1 MVKLAVAGF
10 GEAAREVVKAILAE
24 GHHEITVLSR
34 KDAPSNLLPD
44 LKWTKVNYEDKKQLA
59 KALKGMHTVLSFI
72 VTHLDIGCV
81 AQINLID
88 TCVEVGVKR
97 FSPSEWAMIDLNGSQ
112 FYANKIQ
119 IRRYLENL
127 NKPKK
132 VLEYSMFF
140 PGVFMNYLAPPEKMG
155 ADLSYIKPF
164 IDFEYCR
171 AILPEQTDITVS
183 FSTIQ
188 DLGRVV
194 AKALDYESE
203 WPVLGGI
210 AASKTSISDLL
221 QLGERI
227 RGKPF
232 SIERIKQSDLEAD
245 KFTTSWAPEF
255 NHPTIAVDTRKAVSK
270 RYLRFAMLGLAKGAW
285 DIPDVWNQLLPEVE
299 FTKLEDFLQATWDKA
314 DHKSRVTGSVRRI
327 HLEDTILLDRIRFD
341 SHLHWSIWNP
351 HLPVGLY
358 EPIQPFTRPRSNLS
372 SSARNTEFLKKTP
385 NINEYSW
392 ASNHEQSPA
401 GAAFYI
407 SQLECLDSQGLHA
420 NWVSGSLLQGLIANL
435 PIKKNEEYSSTGKW
449 HEYTYYYKEMRGQRV
464 VTTPSAD
471 EFFKVYTTPGMGTI
485 RGLYG

>member
-10 GEAAREVVKAILAE
+10 GEVAREVVKAILAE
-24 GHHEITVLSR
+24 GHHEIT
-34 KDAPSNLLPD
+34 DAPSNLLPD

-72 VTHLDIGCV
+72 VAHLDIGCV

-97 FSPSEWAMIDLNGSQ
+97 FSPSEWAMVDLNGSQ

-171 AILPEQTDITVS
+171 AILPEQTDINVS

-194 AKALDYESE
+194 AKALDYERE

-232 SIERIKQSDLEAD
+232 SIERIKQSDLEVD
-245 KFTTSWAPEF
+245 KFTTSWAPEL
-255 NHPTIAVDTRKAVSK
+255 NHPTIAVDTRKAVAK

-314 DHKSRVTGSVRRI
+314 
-327 HLEDTILLDRIRFD
+327 E
-341 SHLHWSIWNP
+341 
-351 HLPVGLY
+351 
-358 EPIQPFTRPRSNLS
+358 
-372 SSARNTEFLKKTP
+372 
-385 NINEYSW
+385 
-392 ASNHEQSPA
+392 
-401 GAAFYI
+401 
-407 SQLECLDSQGLHA
+407 
-420 NWVSGSLLQGLIANL
+420 
-435 PIKKNEEYSSTGKW
+435 
-449 HEYTYYYKEMRGQRV
+449 
-464 VTTPSAD
+464 
-471 EFFKVYTTPGMGTI
+471 
-485 RGLYG
+485 

>member
-10 GEAAREVVKAILAE
+10 GEVAREVVKAILAE
-24 GHHEITVLSR
+24 GHHEIT
-34 KDAPSNLLPD
+34 DAPSNLLPD

-97 FSPSEWAMIDLNGSQ
+97 FSPSEWAMVDLNGSQ

-194 AKALDYESE
+194 AKALDYERE

-245 KFTTSWAPEF
+245 KFTTSWAPEL
-255 NHPTIAVDTRKAVSK
+255 NHPTIAVDTRKAVAK

-285 DIPDVWNQLLPEVE
+285 DIPGVWNQLLPEVE

-327 HLEDTILLDRIRFD
+327 HLEDTILLDRIRYD

-435 PIKKNEEYSSTGKW
+435 PIKKNDEYSSTGKW

-471 EFFKVYTTPGMGTI
+471 EFFKVYATPGMGTI